1 MQRALPNPEDGDQGQ
16 VTLANSLPST
26 VAGTAVR
33 AVVGSGAGVAADQS
47 IWMRGV
53 GRVHDAWE
61 RRGLPA
67 RLLLLTATFV
77 LIAEAL
83 IFLPSIANYRISWLQ
98 ERLTAAQLAA
108 LASEAF
114 PGGEVPSA
122 LRADLL
128 RTAQVRAIAS
138 RTEGERRLVLPVD
151 GAITIDAV
159 YDLRE
164 EPVGGWQNF
173 THKLDH
179 IKDALASFVA
189 QDGRILRIVGRS
201 GGDRED
207 LIEIVIPE
215 APLKAAMLQY
225 GLNILWLSI
234 IISGLTAAVVYFALS
249 RLLVKPLTRLT
260 RNMLRFSEDP
270 EDAGRIMPV
279 SGRMDEIGIAERELA
294 SMQHQLASLL
304 AQKNRLAQLG
314 LAVSKINH
322 DLRNMLANAQ
332 LISDRLVDLPD
343 PTVQRFVP
351 KLIAS
356 LDRAISF
363 CNSSLQFGRAA
374 EAAPR
379 RDLML
384 FKPLVEEVADSQG
397 LPREGSIQ
405 FFADMDDTLRIDADR
420 DHLFRVLSNLVRNAM
435 QAIESVDG
443 KTDGEIHVAARREGR
458 KVIVDVTDDG
468 AGIPARAR
476 DNLFKAFQ
484 ASTKKGGTG
493 LGLVIAAE
501 LVQAHGG
508 TLTSIDSTAGA
519 HFRIELPDRSAH

>member
-1 MQRALPNPEDGDQGQ
+1 MQRALSNDETPVTPLPDPGDDGVWSR
-16 VTLANSLPST
+16 VTATITN
-26 VAGTAVR
+26 
-33 AVVGSGAGVAADQS
+33 
-47 IWMRGV
+47 
-53 GRVHDAWE
+53 AWE

-67 RLLLLTATFV
+67 RLLLLTAAFV

-138 RTEGERRLVLPVD
+138 RTEGERRLVLPIEGD
-151 GAITIDAV
+151 ITIDAV
-159 YDLRE
+159 YDLRSE
-164 EPVGGWQNF
+164 ANGGWQSLSS
-173 THKLDH
+173 KLHH
-179 IKDALASFVA
+179 IKDALASFFA
-189 QDGRILRIVGRS
+189 RDGRVLRIVGRS
-201 GGDRED
+201 GGDRD
-207 LIEIVIPE
+207 DMIEIVIPE
-215 APLKAAMLQY
+215 APLKAAMVQY

-234 IISGLTAAVVYFALS
+234 IISAVTAAVVYFALS

-270 EDAGRIMPV
+270 EDASRIMPV

-397 LPREGSIQ
+397 LPREGAIQ

-435 QAIESVDG
+435 QAIESVEG
-443 KTDGEIHVAARREGR
+443 KADGEIHVAARREGR
-458 KVIVDVTDDG
+458 KVIVDVTDNG
-468 AGIPARAR
+468 AGVPARAR
-476 DNLFKAFQ
+476 EHLFKAFH

-508 TLTSIDSTAGA
+508 SLVLVDSETGA